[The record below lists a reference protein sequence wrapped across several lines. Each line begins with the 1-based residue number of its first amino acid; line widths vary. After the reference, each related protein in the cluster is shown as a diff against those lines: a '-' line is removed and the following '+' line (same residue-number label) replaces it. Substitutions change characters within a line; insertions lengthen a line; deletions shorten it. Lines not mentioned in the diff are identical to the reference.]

1 MSVFVFNGVGTPNTP
16 ATGKTCVYV
25 DSSDGRLKSKDSTG
39 TISILQANG
48 FDDKNILVNG
58 GFDINQRVA
67 DSNTAVSGASATAR
81 VYVADRWT
89 ITTSNVT
96 TPQFQRVDTIAA
108 IETGITARFYGK
120 FTQITNGA
128 KHLYAQAVPG
138 DTLTQLR
145 GRTVRFQ
152 LKAKSFA
159 GSNRTMRLGLI
170 QLNSAGTT
178 DTLPATFVS
187 AFNGASVDPTLG
199 TNLAYITPSVVDNGT
214 VVGSAMNFTL
224 TGSWA
229 RYSATFTVPSNCVN
243 LVVAL
248 WNDSTGAAADS
259 IGITECG
266 LYDGA
271 EIRDWLPF
279 PQESVLARAQHFYA
293 KSFPQGTAP
302 AQNAGVNGSV
312 CGIIGKAGAT
322 ALAVHI
328 PIRFPVTMHKTPA
341 TPTLYSPSSAAAQP
355 FRIDGTSP
363 AVQTAGAI
371 IQTSDQGFVVT
382 ATGDA
387 SGAVGDLVGVHYSAD
402 ADI

>member
-293 KSFPQGTAP
+293 KSFPQGNRSGAERRRERQRVRHHRQSRRDGARRP
-302 AQNAGVNGSV
+302 HPDPLPGDDAQDAGD
-312 CGIIGKAGAT
+312 ADAL
-322 ALAVHI
+322 LAVE
-328 PIRFPVTMHKTPA
+328 RRR
-341 TPTLYSPSSAAAQP
+341 AAVP
-355 FRIDGTSP
+355 YRRHL
-363 AVQTAGAI
+363 AGRADRRRDH
-371 IQTSDQGFVVT
+371 SDVRPRLRGH
-382 ATGDA
+382 GDWRR
-387 SGAVGDLVGVHYSAD
+387 
-402 ADI
+402 